1 MKNEHGQ
8 INTSFSSVMGT
19 IGHAFTLNA
28 ITIFFFVGV

>member
-1 MKNEHGQ
+1 MNNELGQ

-19 IGHAFTLNA
+19 LGHAVTLIA